1 MSQSHKTYTCFRC
14 KAKFTSQSQC
24 YWHIDNLCPK
34 RPKQP

>member
-1 MSQSHKTYTCFRC
+1 MGKVYTCFRC

-34 RPKQP
+34 RPGVNKK